1 MRFLVGRDAFVEAL
15 STAVRILPTR
25 SPIPILDTVLLRVEG
40 QTLEIAATNMDI
52 SMRLQVSVAEAEDG
66 SVAVPGKRLFNTASS
81 LRGPSLSFKMEAGG
95 LHLKHD
101 GGKYRFA
108 GFSPDEFPRI
118 RQLPDV
124 PGFQVKTPDVRD
136 GLAAVSFCAAR
147 EDPRTFLTGVLWEM
161 KPGEMRFVASDSQ
174 RLGLWR
180 KDETIEGSASAII
193 SRPMADLVRN
203 LTGETLETRIEDDF
217 IYVSHER
224 GHILSRLIPG
234 PYAPYESVIPGD
246 PGNELTVSCNEFTE
260 IIKRVLEFTEPPLN
274 TVRLILTGST
284 ARLEAHSAAGS
295 AEEEVASEYQGPDM
309 TLGLSGKMF
318 LEVLRAMH
326 SDKLTAK
333 LYGPTAPFR
342 VEPSSPLPGEE
353 TLYLVMPVKLEEEF
367 LAREEGEEGEPVEHE
382 ERERPEEIDESKEE
396 GEEGE
401 EEES

>member
-15 STAVRILPTR
+15 SAAVRILPTR

-52 SMRLQVSVAEAEDG
+52 SLRERLSVAEAEDG
-66 SVAVPGKRLFNTASS
+66 SVAVPGKALFENVSS
-81 LRGPSLSFKMEAGG
+81 LRGPSLAFRMEDRT

-101 GGKYRFA
+101 GGRYKFN
-108 GFSPDEFPRI
+108 GFPPDEFPRI

-124 PGFQVKTPDVRD
+124 PGFQVKTSDVRD

-203 LTGETLETRIEDDF
+203 LTGETLEIRIEDDF

-234 PYAPYESVIPGD
+234 PYAPYESVIPAD
-246 PGNELTVSCNEFTE
+246 PGNELTISCNELSE
-260 IIKRVLEFTEPPLN
+260 VLKRALNFTEPPLN
-274 TVRLILTGST
+274 TVRLILAGST
-284 ARLEAHSAAGS
+284 ARLEAHSAVGS
-295 AEEEVASEYQGPDM
+295 GEEEIASEYQGPDM

-318 LEVLRAMH
+318 LEVLRALH
-326 SDKLTAK
+326 SDKLTAR

-342 VEPSSPLPGEE
+342 VEPSSPEPGEE

-367 LAREEGEEGEPVEHE
+367 LSREETEEEGERE
-382 ERERPEEIDESKEE
+382 EPEEIDESEEE
-396 GEEGE
+396 GGE
-401 EEES
+401 EES

>member
-15 STAVRILPTR
+15 SAAVRILPTR
-25 SPIPILDTVLLRVEG
+25 SSIPILDTVLLKVEG

-52 SMRLQVSVAEAEDG
+52 SLREHLSVAEAEDG
-66 SVAVPGKRLFNTASS
+66 SVAVTGKLLFNTVDS
-81 LRGPSLSFKMEAGG
+81 LRGPSLAFKLEDRT

-118 RQLPDV
+118 RQFPDV
-124 PGFQVKTPDVRD
+124 PGFEVKTSDVKG
-136 GLAAVSFCAAR
+136 GLAAVSFCAAK

-180 KDETIEGSASAII
+180 KNEDFEETASAII
-193 SRPMADLVRN
+193 SRPMADLVKN
-203 LTGETLETRIEDDF
+203 LTGESLEIRIEDDF

-224 GHILSRLIPG
+224 GHILSRMIPG

-246 PGNELTVSCNEFTE
+246 PGNELVISCNELSE
-260 IIKRVLEFTEPPLN
+260 ALKRALDFTEPPLN
-274 TVRLILTGST
+274 TVRLILAGSV
-284 ARLEAHSAAGS
+284 AKLEAHSAAGS
-295 AEEEVASEYQGPDM
+295 SEEEVAGEYQGPDM
-309 TLGLSGKMF
+309 TIGLSGKMF

-326 SDKLTAK
+326 SDKLTVR
-333 LYGPTAPFR
+333 LYGPTAPFK
-342 VEPSSPLPGEE
+342 VEPSSPEPGEE

-367 LAREEGEEGEPVEHE
+367 LSREEEEEPGEPE
-382 ERERPEEIDESKEE
+382 EEEPEEIDESE
-396 GEEGE
+396 EEGE
-401 EEES
+401 EEEF

>member
-15 STAVRILPTR
+15 SAAVRILPTR

-52 SMRLQVSVAEAEDG
+52 SLREHLSVAEAEDG
-66 SVAVPGKRLFNTASS
+66 SVAVTGKLLFNTVGS
-81 LRGPSLSFKMEAGG
+81 LRGPSLAFKLEDRT

-101 GGKYRFA
+101 GGKYKFA

-124 PGFQVKTPDVRD
+124 PGFQVKTSDVRD

-246 PGNELTVSCNEFTE
+246 PGNELVIPCNELSE
-260 IIKRVLEFTEPPLN
+260 ALKRALDFTEPPLN
-274 TVRLILTGST
+274 TVRLILAGSV

-295 AEEEVASEYQGPDM
+295 AEEEVAGEYQGPDM

-318 LEVLRAMH
+318 LEVLRALH
-326 SDKLTAK
+326 SDKLTAR
-333 LYGPTAPFR
+333 LYGPTAPFK
-342 VEPSSPLPGEE
+342 VEPSSPEPGEE

-367 LAREEGEEGEPVEHE
+367 LAREEAEEEGPGEPE
-382 ERERPEEIDESKEE
+382 EKEEPEEIEESE
-396 GEEGE
+396 EEGE